1 MTNGGIKGG
10 MMDER
15 NADRPDGARK
25 YSLGVEEDFPLGPV
39 SILGLKV

>member
-15 NADRPDGARK
+15 NADRPDGTREV
-25 YSLGVEEDFPLGPV
+25 LPGVEEDFPLGPV

>member
-1 MTNGGIKGG
+1 MQTGLMAPG
-10 MMDER
+10 
-15 NADRPDGARK
+15 K